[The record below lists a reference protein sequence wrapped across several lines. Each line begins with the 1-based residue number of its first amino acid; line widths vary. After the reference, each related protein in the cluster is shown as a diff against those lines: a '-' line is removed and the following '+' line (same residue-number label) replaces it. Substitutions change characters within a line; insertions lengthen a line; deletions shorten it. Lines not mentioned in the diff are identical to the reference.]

1 VVKQKEMDDEVLLWI
16 EESPNDITS
25 NCL

>member
-1 VVKQKEMDDEVLLWI
+1 VVKQKMDDEVLLWI
-16 EESPNDITS
+16 EENPNDNTS